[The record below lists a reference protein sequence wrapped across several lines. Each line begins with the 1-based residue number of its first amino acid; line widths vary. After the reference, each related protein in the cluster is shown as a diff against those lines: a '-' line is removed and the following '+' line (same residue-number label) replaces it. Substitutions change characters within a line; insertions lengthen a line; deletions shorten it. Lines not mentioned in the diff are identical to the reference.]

1 MVITQLN
8 LMSTDKEKD
17 LGIYVTKDLKS
28 QEQCIQSVKKVH
40 SVLRKVKR
48 HFKATDKEDYGAV

>member
-1 MVITQLN
+1 
-8 LMSTDKEKD
+8 MSTDKEKD